1 MNLFKK
7 EQEDVK
13 VIRPPNSGWLE
24 KKLSKKEMDYLWR
37 CIENKRGSNKERL
50 AGNIHASNI
59 LNDRS
64 DWFFIN
70 TLRPLIKN
78 YEEEFPYTGCDIP
91 TSLRHPYH
99 LQTWWVNYQKQHEFN
114 PEHDHAGV
122 YSFVVWMK
130 IPTKYDEQIK
140 NPLASNSTIK
150 AISTFQ
156 FQYAT
161 IFGKIASYV
170 YPMNPENEGTL
181 VFFPAA
187 LRHQVYPFFNCEE
200 DRISISGNI
209 FLNTAKTL

>member
-1 MNLFKK
+1 
-7 EQEDVK
+7 
-13 VIRPPNSGWLE
+13 
-24 KKLSKKEMDYLWR
+24 
-37 CIENKRGSNKERL
+37 
-50 AGNIHASNI
+50 
-59 LNDRS
+59 
-64 DWFFIN
+64 
-70 TLRPLIKN
+70 
-78 YEEEFPYTGCDIP
+78 
-91 TSLRHPYH
+91 
-99 LQTWWVNYQKQHEFN
+99 
-114 PEHDHAGV
+114 
-122 YSFVVWMK
+122 MK

-209 FLNTAKTL
+209 CLNTAKTL